1 MKQKLTK
8 ILAVMSALALPVL
21 VAPSTF
27 AWGPARTTY
36 TNEAPA
42 HRAVFNSITNN
53 AWVGDERDF
62 VRIVEKG
69 VNGTYGNHQ
78 SVEPGKEYEVFI
90 YYHNDASATFNDAD
104 HKYVGVA
111 RDVRVNS
118 YFPHELSKGER
129 GTVSSTITAT
139 NTDPAAVW
147 DEAYITATEDLTLY
161 YVTGSA
167 KIFNNYGVNGSVLS
181 TNLFSAKGTFIGLN
195 ELNGVILGCDE
206 YSGVI
211 LYTIQTKAVDVN
223 VEPDD
228 PCKDDPSKCE
238 DPDPPCAFPED
249 CPKPDDPCAD
259 DPSKCEEPDDPC
271 KDDPSKCEDP
281 DDPCKD
287 GSCDKP
293 GPVDPTPTDP
303 GEITPQPTDPN
314 EPNVPT
320 EPTPS
325 ELPSTGPVEVLLA
338 LVLILVIFAGV
349 YYWYRTNSA
358 VKKATKKARGRK

>member
-1 MKQKLTK
+1 MKQKLSK
-8 ILAVMSALALPVL
+8 IFALLAGLALPVL
-21 VAPSTF
+21 TAPNTF

-42 HRAVFNSITNN
+42 HKAVFNSITNN

-69 VNGTYGNHQ
+69 VNGTYTSQ
-78 SVEPGKEYEVFI
+78 LKVEPGKQYEVFI

-104 HKYVGVA
+104 HQYVGVA

-129 GTVSSTITAT
+129 GIVSSTITAT

-147 DEAYITATEDLTLY
+147 DEAYITATEDMTLH

-211 LYTIQTKAVDVN
+211 LYTLQTKAVDVN

-238 DPDPPCAFPED
+238 EPDPPCVSPDD
-249 CPKPDDPCAD
+249 CPKPDDP
-259 DPSKCEEPDDPC
+259 DPEPEPEPTPCVGEECDEPCEGEDCEKPTPKPVDPVEPDD
-271 KDDPSKCEDP
+271 
-281 DDPCKD
+281 
-287 GSCDKP
+287 
-293 GPVDPTPTDP
+293 VTPK
-303 GEITPQPTDPN
+303 PTDPN
-314 EPNVPT
+314 DPAAPNQPT
-320 EPTPS
+320 TPS
-325 ELPSTGPVEVLLA
+325 ELPNTGPVEVVLA

-349 YYWYRTNSA
+349 YYWYRTHNA
-358 VKKATKKARGRK
+358 VKKETKKARGRK